1 MAVMSSSVAV
11 VDNLDTEINA
21 YLTRYAATLT
31 NFDAHAAASL
41 WGTPGLILD
50 DRIAGAAA
58 SRDEMVTGLEQ
69 GYPLYRKLGLASVDH
84 EYLGCEQVTDS
95 VIIVR
100 VRWLFYD
107 ADGHQLTDGTNI
119 YILRRDDDELHAY
132 VCIATDEAEKIQ
144 ALAAARGVDLTGQP
158 G

>member
-1 MAVMSSSVAV
+1 MVSSVDV
-11 VDNLDTEINA
+11 MTNLDTEIDD

-31 NFDAHAAASL
+31 NFDANAAADL

-50 DRIAGAAA
+50 DRSAGAAD
-58 SRDEMVTGLEQ
+58 SRDAMVTGLEQ
-69 GYPLYRKLGLASVDH
+69 GYPLYRKLGLASVGH

-107 ADGHQLTDGTNI
+107 ADGGQLTDGTNI
-119 YILRRDDDELHAY
+119 YVLRRDDDGLHAY

-144 ALAAARGVDLTGQP
+144 ALAAARGVDLTDQP